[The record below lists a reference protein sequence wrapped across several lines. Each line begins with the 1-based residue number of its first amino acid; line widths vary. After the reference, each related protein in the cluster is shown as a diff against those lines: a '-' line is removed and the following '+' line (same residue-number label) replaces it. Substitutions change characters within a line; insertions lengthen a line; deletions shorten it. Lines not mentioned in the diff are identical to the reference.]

1 MAIVSHI
8 LKLKALVLL
17 PPVSSFSFA
26 CIYLLVFRREFLEL
40 GGLHVLLYLGE
51 CLFRN
56 VFEHVADTLESG
68 APVYVQGEVLGIG
81 LTDGSITLLFELA
94 DLPPLFLRRAVALV
108 HLAYLLGVF
117 LGDGV
122 FLLLERTILAQVV
135 HHGLELVLQ
144 GFLVDF
150 LQTLALFLL
159 CQTKPFRKGFAL
171 LLREIST
178 LRIAPLGLL
187 RLYLGFLFLVVEL
200 YLPDSLGT
208 ALSHLVD
215 AFLLVLLTEPRK
227 FLGPLLLGRL
237 LALQF
242 FLQVLVS
249 VATSRLV
256 FGPGMA
262 ADIAVLAYL
271 AHFLCQVLR
280 LFEQVVTE
288 FLGIGDGLLLV
299 LLILFLDDGRRV
311 YLAVALS
318 LRKIEE
324 RLLEPPH
331 GAIDI
336 ICIGRLQLVHLVVG
350 FHGLVD
356 QCLCLGLQEEHLDI
370 VGRFLRE
377 DIVPLGNGVIVAES
391 LAVLAVQF
399 LGLLLFLLLAAGE
412 LLQLANGVVY
422 LETGLYHL
430 RPALALHLN
439 ELLRLLP
446 CLLLRIAVFVEQD
459 YQAGD
464 DGGQTQREGR
474 HERRRHCGGDAEG
487 CRQPC
492 VGRRQQVLHL
502 HHRHQSECG
511 VFVQGVEH
519 LLQTHRDG
527 HDGLH
532 PRLYL
537 GKVLVFGGEQG
548 HGTGGGG
555 EHAGQ
560 TADAGHE
567 ALQVGIIVG
576 EYLGLGMEVG
586 DGIGQQGCLLRH
598 LAVLFRVLLPFQ
610 THLGHR
616 VLQLAQL
623 HGQTLV
629 ALSVFLLLTCEAGE
643 YQLLFLQRFLGG
655 VEFGKGC
662 GLGVTG
668 GCVLVGFLQLLDTG
682 RGVLHQVLAL
692 GDTLGKGLLRHSR
705 RSAGLGELAVLLL

>member
-1 MAIVSHI
+1 MH
-8 LKLKALVLL
+8 
-17 PPVSSFSFA
+17 
-26 CIYLLVFRREFLEL
+26 
-40 GGLHVLLYLGE
+40 
-51 CLFRN
+51 
-56 VFEHVADTLESG
+56 
-68 APVYVQGEVLGIG
+68 
-81 LTDGSITLLFELA
+81 
-94 DLPPLFLRRAVALV
+94 
-108 HLAYLLGVF
+108 
-117 LGDGV
+117 
-122 FLLLERTILAQVV
+122 
-135 HHGLELVLQ
+135 
-144 GFLVDF
+144 
-150 LQTLALFLL
+150 
-159 CQTKPFRKGFAL
+159 
-171 LLREIST
+171 
-178 LRIAPLGLL
+178 
-187 RLYLGFLFLVVEL
+187 
-200 YLPDSLGT
+200 
-208 ALSHLVD
+208 
-215 AFLLVLLTEPRK
+215 
-227 FLGPLLLGRL
+227 
-237 LALQF
+237 
-242 FLQVLVS
+242 
-249 VATSRLV
+249 
-256 FGPGMA
+256 
-262 ADIAVLAYL
+262 
-271 AHFLCQVLR
+271 
-280 LFEQVVTE
+280 
-288 FLGIGDGLLLV
+288 
-299 LLILFLDDGRRV
+299 
-311 YLAVALS
+311 
-318 LRKIEE
+318 KIEE
-324 RLLEPPH
+324 GLLEPSH

-336 ICIGRLQLVHLVVG
+336 IGIGSLQLVHLVVG
-350 FHGLVD
+350 FHCLVD

-370 VGRFLRE
+370 VSRFLRE
-377 DIVPLGNGVIVAES
+377 DIVPLGNGVVVAES

-399 LGLLLFLLLAAGE
+399 FGLLLFLLLTAGE

-439 ELLRLLP
+439 EFLRFLP
-446 CLLLRIAVFVEQD
+446 CLFLRVAVFVEQD
-459 YQAGD
+459 NQTGNDCGQA
-464 DGGQTQREGR
+464 QREGS
-474 HERRRHCGGDAEG
+474 HECRCRRSGNAECHCQSGIGS
-487 CRQPC
+487 
-492 VGRRQQVLHL
+492 RQQVLHL
-502 HHRHQSECG
+502 HHRHQTERR

-629 ALSVFLLLTCEAGE
+629 ALPVFLLLACEAGE

-705 RSAGLGELAVLLL
+705 RGAGLGELAMLLL